1 MTTEAIIESGMT
13 FGPYP
18 AGQCYYIEK
27 SACYETVRDGVQM
40 AEFLLLKQQQQG
52 PTVWVVEAKSSSP
65 RPETQPNFAEFI
77 DEIRTKLTN
86 GFLLALAA
94 RLERHPAA
102 ANELPDAF
110 KTLDLK
116 ARGFRFV
123 LVING
128 HKQEWLDP
136 LQNALVQALKPVVK
150 TWALPATSVV
160 VLNHELAQQYGL
172 ILPAGGAEPS

>member
-18 AGQCYYIEK
+18 AGQCFYIEK
-27 SACYETVRDGVQM
+27 SACYDKVQEGVQM

-86 GFLLALAA
+86 GFLLAVAA
-94 RLERHPAA
+94 RLQRHPAA
-102 ANELPDAF
+102 ENELPDTF

-128 HKQEWLDP
+128 HKQEWLEP
-136 LQNALVQALKPVVK
+136 LQSALVQALKPVVK
-150 TWALPATSVV
+150 TWALPATSVA
-160 VLNHELAQQYGL
+160 VLNHELAQKHGL
-172 ILPAGGAEPS
+172 ILPAAGAAP

>member
-1 MTTEAIIESGMT
+1 MM
-13 FGPYP
+13 
-18 AGQCYYIEK
+18 AGSI
-27 SACYETVRDGVQM
+27 
-40 AEFLLLKQQQQG
+40 
-52 PTVWVVEAKSSSP
+52 EAKSSSP

-86 GFLLALAA
+86 GFLLAVAA
-94 RLERHPAA
+94 RLQRHPAA
-102 ANELPDAF
+102 ENELPDAL

-128 HKQEWLDP
+128 HKQEWLEP

-150 TWALPATSVV
+150 TWALPATSVA
-160 VLNHELAQQYGL
+160 VLNHEMAQQHGL
-172 ILPAGGAEPS
+172 ILPIVEAAP